1 MNATKDT
8 QRILFIHNKAI
19 NYRLPLFKKL
29 SICKNIIFCFTRENS
44 NIDIDKLNFKGTS
57 LNLGINVSF
66 LKHFQKYIKI
76 LFTYDFDI
84 IISGDP
90 YLFETQIA
98 FIVSRF
104 RKKTFVLF
112 SEEWIIG
119 SSLKRRLA
127 SPILNYIVKHS
138 DACVVPGFRHK
149 NHLIEMGASSEK
161 IFIAP
166 NASYTGNFEI
176 NKEMIEKTRN
186 SLGVGKKNI
195 ILYMGRIVEYK
206 GLEYLLRAFKKIEE
220 KFEDSLLLI
229 AGTGNNELKMKR
241 LSEELGIKNV
251 CFYGWVDEETKKE
264 FFEMAD
270 LVVLPSI
277 YHKAAEAWGLVLN
290 EAMYHS
296 KPVITTNMVGA
307 AYSLVKHGINGYIV
321 KEKDIN
327 ELCNAIEK
335 IIYNP
340 ELKKQMGS
348 KSKEIIKFEYNYEN
362 QANGFI
368 KAIDYSTE

>member
-1 MNATKDT
+1 MNDQKKV
-8 QRILFIHNKAI
+8 IFIHNRAI
-19 NYRLPLFKKL
+19 DYRIPLFQKL
-29 SICKNIIFCFTRENS
+29 SIYRDIHFCFTRENNTPDIKDS
-44 NIDIDKLNFKGTS
+44 HFRYSLLNIS
-57 LNLGINVSF
+57 INAGF
-66 LKHFQKYIKI
+66 LKHVYTYIKI
-76 LFTYDFDI
+76 LNKCDFGI
-84 IISGDP
+84 IVSGDP

-104 RKKTFVLF
+104 RKKAFVLF

-149 NHLIEMGASSEK
+149 NHLIDMGASSEK

-176 NKEMIEKTRN
+176 NKEWIEKTRN
-186 SLGVGKKNI
+186 SLEINKKNV
-195 ILYMGRIVEYK
+195 ILYMGRLIELK
-206 GLEYLLRAFKKIEE
+206 GLEYLLKAFKKLE
-220 KFEDSLLLI
+220 KESDNLFLLI
-229 AGTGNNELKMKR
+229 AGTGDDEL
-241 LSEELGIKNV
+241 EIKKLAQKLNLKNI
-251 CFYGWVDEETKKE
+251 CFYGWVDGEVKKNV
-264 FFEMAD
+264 FEMAD

-277 YHKAAEAWGLVLN
+277 YHKSAEAWGLVLN

-296 KPVITTNMVGA
+296 KPIITTNMVGA
-307 AYSLVKHGINGYIV
+307 AYSLVKHEINGYVV
-321 KEKDIN
+321 KEKDVD
-327 ELCNAIEK
+327 ELCEAIKK

-348 KSKEIIKFEYNYEN
+348 KSKEIINLEYNYEN

-368 KAIDYSTE
+368 KAIDYSTK